1 MKDLVAAADLE
12 QFVLLQILVQL
23 DLHFLAL
30 VKHSDGGAGD
40 TDLLTGIDQL
50 GGEDAIISD
59 HTVRRFGFPDLIFAQ
74 IQLSAFCRAICGR
87 GQRIDHI
94 ALGIAQR
101 AVRREHIFGC
111 ADLEFRTGKAAF
123 SIDRGISAVL
133 FRDRGKYLA
142 GLDDLDLS
150 FLRGIRLFCDHKSDA
165 VSAFGVFCCDIEI
178 HRLRVQHIPVGCLH
192 LDDGIPCAIRQHL
205 RRDEPASVVGH
216 KTGVRFRLRVG
227 GVHLYQL
234 AVRIVDLKGS
244 TGVRNDLAGFSI
256 DLDDLQIGFEFSIV
270 DEILIG
276 LSVLGDLDGKGRHQL
291 AAIPAL
297 GLLHHILAVG
307 QRLALGKTVIAAD
320 KHISLVRI
328 GGVIAAGGF
337 EINLELSTGL
347 RCFDLGAAVIRM
359 LDDGD
364 AALDDILAHI
374 DGNGVVLQGEVSGL
388 CADGIDRFVQKIA
401 DRGRDLTERPAAA
414 AHILLC
420 RKAAGGIGF
429 IGVNQN
435 IAVIDAIHGTGQHSV
450 ALRQTFFAV
459 PLGQG
464 HAELFKNI
472 AEFHDGSLAADY
484 AHGLALLRHI
494 AVIRKLR
501 DGIFT
506 GGKVVDLDLTVFS
519 GLNGFVHPIAGDREA
534 DAGHNT
540 VLGGLDDLGAAV
552 GYLDMKVARNRVVH
566 RLRIGDQI
574 LQRSVTGEVV
584 AVAPSDDPTALGI
597 FLFCRNGDGIFRRVF
612 CRDGQCVTADGEA
625 EAAAAEAVIAKDA
638 VGIGQCRRVFRTVPF
653 QLDVLRSAA
662 GFAHKAG
669 DLAVALHVGLDHTVV
684 AEDLTAQRMVCADL
698 LGHSIVAAGAD
709 MRKVRISFANDCFPD
724 EKLRCNGIGQLIGSL
739 ILTSP

>member
-1 MKDLVAAADLE
+1 M
-12 QFVLLQILVQL
+12 
-23 DLHFLAL
+23 
-30 VKHSDGGAGD
+30 
-40 TDLLTGIDQL
+40 
-50 GGEDAIISD
+50 
-59 HTVRRFGFPDLIFAQ
+59 
-74 IQLSAFCRAICGR
+74 
-87 GQRIDHI
+87 
-94 ALGIAQR
+94 
-101 AVRREHIFGC
+101 
-111 ADLEFRTGKAAF
+111 
-123 SIDRGISAVL
+123 
-133 FRDRGKYLA
+133 
-142 GLDDLDLS
+142 
-150 FLRGIRLFCDHKSDA
+150 
-165 VSAFGVFCCDIEI
+165 
-178 HRLRVQHIPVGCLH
+178 GCLH
-192 LDDGIPCAIRQHL
+192 LNDGIPRAIRQHL
-205 RRDEPASVVGH
+205 RRNEPAAIIGH
-216 KTGVRFRLRVG
+216 KTGMRFRLRVG
-227 GVHLYQL
+227 GGHLHQL
-234 AVRIVDLKGS
+234 AVRIVDLKSG
-244 TGVRNDLAGFSI
+244 TGVGDVFPGFGI

-270 DEILIG
+270 DEILVG

-291 AAIPAL
+291 TAIPAL
-297 GLLHHILAVG
+297 DLLHHIFAVG
-307 QRLALGKTVIAAD
+307 QRLALGKTVLAAD

-337 EINLELSTGL
+337 AVNLELGTGL

-359 LDDGD
+359 LDDSD

-374 DGNGVVLQGEVSGL
+374 DGNGVVLQGKVSGL
-388 CADGIDRFVQKIA
+388 CTDGIDRFVQKIA
-401 DRGRDLTERPAAA
+401 GRGGDLTDRPAVA

-429 IGVNQN
+429 IGVDQI
-435 IAVIDAIHGTGQHSV
+435 IAVIDAIHGTGQHSI
-450 ALRQTFFAV
+450 ALRRAFFAV
-459 PLGQG
+459 PFGQG
-464 HAELFKNI
+464 HTEFFKNV

-519 GLNGFVHPIAGDREA
+519 GRNGFVHPVASDREA

-540 VLGGLDDLGAAV
+540 VLGGFDDLGTAV
-552 GYLDMKVARNRVVH
+552 GYLDMKVARDGVVH

-597 FLFCRNGDGIFRRVF
+597 FLFCRNGDGVLQCGF
-612 CRDGQCVTADGEA
+612 CRDGQCIAADGEA
-625 EAAAAEAVIAKDA
+625 ETAAAEAVIAKDA
-638 VGIGQCRRVFRTVPF
+638 VGIGQCRRVFRAVPF

-669 DLAVALHVGLDHTVV
+669 DLAVALHIGLDHAVV
-684 AEDLTAQRMVCADL
+684 AEDLTAQRMACADL

-709 MRKVRISFANDCFPD
+709 MGKVRISFTNDCFPN
-724 EKLRCNGIGQLIGSL
+724 EKLRCNGVGQLVGSL